1 MVSCKCKPQNGGVMN
16 KHKKKIKMENLPDS
30 ELDIMFVLWRS
41 AKPQKASEIVKLLIK
56 SHAWK
61 PSTVHTLLARLE
73 EKHFVTVDKE
83 SYSHYFS
90 PLISEDEYRAA
101 ESRSV
106 LERLCGGS
114 IKKMVASLITNES
127 ISDEDIK
134 ELTDMLQKNKVEMLQ
149 QNSNDI
155 KNKGGL

>member
-1 MVSCKCKPQNGGVMN
+1 MGVVMN
-16 KHKKKIKMENLPDS
+16 KHNKKIKIENLPDS
-30 ELDIMFVLWRS
+30 ELDIMFVLWHS
-41 AKPQKASEIVKLLIK
+41 AKPLKASEIVKILIK
-56 SHAWK
+56 SHVWK
-61 PSTVHTLLARLE
+61 TSTVHTLLARLE
-73 EKHFVTVDKE
+73 EKHFVTADKE

-90 PLISEDEYRAA
+90 PIISEDEYRAA
-101 ESRSV
+101 ESQSV

-134 ELTDMLQKNKVEMLQ
+134 ELTDMLQKSKVEMLQ

>member
-16 KHKKKIKMENLPDS
+16 KHKKKIKIENLPDS
-30 ELDIMFVLWRS
+30 ELDIMFVLWHS
-41 AKPQKASEIVKLLIK
+41 AKPLKASEIVKFLLI

-73 EKHFVTVDKE
+73 EKHFVTADKE

-90 PLISEDEYRAA
+90 PIISEDEYRAA
-101 ESRSV
+101 ESQSV

-134 ELTDMLQKNKVEMLQ
+134 ELTDMLQKSKVEMLQ